1 MLERGWALE
10 FAREWIESWNSH
22 DLERILAHYTADFE
36 MSSPLIVER
45 LGGEDGILKGKT
57 AARFRLKTARRRSRG
72 RTVSER
78 SRWLKYS
85 LSP

>member
-22 DLERILAHYTADFE
+22 DLERILAHYTEDFE

-45 LGGEDGILKGKT
+45 LEGPRGDSPAR
-57 AARFRLKTARRRSRG
+57 AASLLPSKVHLFYFRACQEGLAG
-72 RTVSER
+72 ACEAVAA
-78 SRWLKYS
+78 
-85 LSP
+85 